1 MFKRI
6 HALVSLF
13 VSGILIVVMVSACN
27 SNTFTSNTSKKTNS
41 TSTDNCRVIKHA
53 MGETCVP
60 QKFERL
66 VTLDSTAFENA
77 IALGIK
83 SIATAFDNSSHLK
96 DEFAQVKNIGELG
109 QPNLE
114 STVLL
119 KPDLILGYDAQQSIY
134 SQLSQISPTVLF
146 NYEHGGQWKEMFKK
160 LSTALGREKAAK
172 QVMDKYYRRLE
183 DFKQK
188 MGNNPAKIKVSVVR
202 VYPDSINLY
211 LRDSFCGI
219 VLQDAGLSRP
229 ESQDI
234 GISAAKKL
242 YGNENQASISNELI
256 EKADGD
262 VIFIWTYGHTP
273 QIDKKAKK
281 KLEELQSNPLWQ
293 SLKAVQENKVY
304 LVPDYWIGSG
314 ILAANAIV
322 DDLFKYLV
330 K

>member
-1 MFKRI
+1 
-6 HALVSLF
+6 
-13 VSGILIVVMVSACN
+13 MVSACN
-27 SNTFTSNTSKKTNS
+27 SNTFTSVPIDNS
-41 TSTDNCRVIKHA
+41 TTQNCRSIKHA
-53 MGETCVP
+53 LGETCVP
-60 QKFERL
+60 QNFERL
-66 VTLDSTAFENA
+66 VTLDSASFENA
-77 IALGIK
+77 IALGVK
-83 SIATAFDNSSHLK
+83 SIATAVDNSSHLK
-96 DEFAQVKNIGELG
+96 DNFAQVKNIGEFG

-146 NYEHGGQWKEMFKK
+146 NYEHGGQWKEMFNK
-160 LSTALGREKAAK
+160 LSAALDREKAAK

-183 DFKQK
+183 EFKQQ
-188 MGNNPAKIKVSVVR
+188 MGNNPATIKVSVVR

-262 VIFIWTYGHTP
+262 VIFIWTYGNTS
-273 QIDKKAKK
+273 QKNQKAQE

-293 SLKAVQENKVY
+293 SLKAVQQNKVY

>member
-13 VSGILIVVMVSACN
+13 LSGVLIVVMVSACN
-27 SNTFTSNTSKKTNS
+27 SNTFTSNTSNKTNS
-41 TSTDNCRVIKHA
+41 SSSDNCRVIKHA
-53 MGETCVP
+53 MGETCAP

-66 VTLDSTAFENA
+66 VTLDS
-77 IALGIK
+77 
-83 SIATAFDNSSHLK
+83 TAFDNSSHLK

-109 QPNLE
+109 HPNLE

-146 NYEHGGQWKEMFKK
+146 NYEHSGQWKEMFKK

-183 DFKQK
+183 EFKQQ
-188 MGNNPAKIKVSVVR
+188 MADNPAKIKVSVVR
-202 VYPDSINLY
+202 VYADSINLY

-234 GISAAKKL
+234 AISAAKKL

-281 KLEELQSNPLWQ
+281 KLEELLSNPLWQ
-293 SLKAVQENKVY
+293 SLKAVQKNKVY
-304 LVPDYWIGSG
+304 VVPDYWIGSG
-314 ILAANAIV
+314 VLAANAIV

-330 K
+330 ETP